1 MIQESLSENHTCDS
15 EFKNRLDGIIL
26 QVNQLGINAKLFWE
40 NDSLEDTV
48 SICPISAKTGEGVG
62 DLLELLTRTSQ
73 PDYEEELKCIV
84 MEKPPSLEGLGAVV
98 DVIVINGT
106 LKKNDKIVISTSH
119 GPVETIIKHLL
130 TPPPNR
136 ESRVKSEYINNES
149 VTGAIGV
156 KLVATELNNII
167 LKAFEFDQKHDATFF
182 RSNDIWK
189 RGREI
194 SKAVYEKEYIAPPLL
209 MEETTIGS
217 EIIDTNQHFIFLY
230 DFLKSW
236 TFLIELI
243 QVIKNADADISLE
256 YPIVSR
262 IEGVGPMQ
270 YGTKGLLGKTFADI
284 EEKYDLSE
292 AKEGFGEEGED
303 AEDGDKDEED
313 DDSAED
319 SDTNTEGGEFFEGE
333 AF

>member
-1 MIQESLSENHTCDS
+1 MAFLKFRVYWEEDDAIYRDVVVKHTQN
-15 EFKNRLDGIIL
+15 F
-26 QVNQLGINAKLFWE
+26 
-40 NDSLEDTV
+40 
-48 SICPISAKTGEGVG
+48 
-62 DLLELLTRTSQ
+62 
-73 PDYEEELKCIV
+73 
-84 MEKPPSLEGLGAVV
+84 
-98 DVIVINGT
+98 
-106 LKKNDKIVISTSH
+106 
-119 GPVETIIKHLL
+119 
-130 TPPPNR
+130 
-136 ESRVKSEYINNES
+136 
-149 VTGAIGV
+149 
-156 KLVATELNNII
+156 TELNNII

-194 SKAVYEKEYIAPPLL
+194 SKAVYEKEYVAPPLL

-230 DFLKSW
+230 DFVKSW

-243 QVIKNADADISLE
+243 QVIKNADADMSLE

>member
-1 MIQESLSENHTCDS
+1 MAFLKFRVYWEEDDAIYRDVVVKHTQN
-15 EFKNRLDGIIL
+15 F
-26 QVNQLGINAKLFWE
+26 
-40 NDSLEDTV
+40 
-48 SICPISAKTGEGVG
+48 
-62 DLLELLTRTSQ
+62 
-73 PDYEEELKCIV
+73 
-84 MEKPPSLEGLGAVV
+84 
-98 DVIVINGT
+98 
-106 LKKNDKIVISTSH
+106 
-119 GPVETIIKHLL
+119 
-130 TPPPNR
+130 
-136 ESRVKSEYINNES
+136 
-149 VTGAIGV
+149 
-156 KLVATELNNII
+156 TELNNII

-194 SKAVYEKEYIAPPLL
+194 SKAVYEKEYVAAPLL

-230 DFLKSW
+230 DFVKSW

-243 QVIKNADADISLE
+243 QVIKNADADMSLE

-262 IEGVGPMQ
+262 TEGVGPMQ

-292 AKEGFGEEGED
+292 AKEGFGEEGE
-303 AEDGDKDEED
+303 EGEEGDHDKEED
-313 DDSAED
+313 DDDSADD
-319 SDTNTEGGEFFEGE
+319 SDSNAEGGEFFEGE

>member
-1 MIQESLSENHTCDS
+1 MAFLKFRVYWEEDDAIYRDVVVKHTQN
-15 EFKNRLDGIIL
+15 F
-26 QVNQLGINAKLFWE
+26 
-40 NDSLEDTV
+40 
-48 SICPISAKTGEGVG
+48 
-62 DLLELLTRTSQ
+62 
-73 PDYEEELKCIV
+73 
-84 MEKPPSLEGLGAVV
+84 
-98 DVIVINGT
+98 
-106 LKKNDKIVISTSH
+106 
-119 GPVETIIKHLL
+119 
-130 TPPPNR
+130 
-136 ESRVKSEYINNES
+136 
-149 VTGAIGV
+149 
-156 KLVATELNNII
+156 TELNDII

-230 DFLKSW
+230 DFAKSW

-243 QVIKNADADISLE
+243 QVIKNAEADMSLE
-256 YPIVSR
+256 YPIISR

-303 AEDGDKDEED
+303 AEEGDHDKDDND
-313 DDSAED
+313 DDSTED
-319 SDTNTEGGEFFEGE
+319 SDSNAEGGEFFEGE

>member
-1 MIQESLSENHTCDS
+1 MAFLKFRIYWEEDDAIYRDVVVKHTQN
-15 EFKNRLDGIIL
+15 F
-26 QVNQLGINAKLFWE
+26 
-40 NDSLEDTV
+40 
-48 SICPISAKTGEGVG
+48 
-62 DLLELLTRTSQ
+62 
-73 PDYEEELKCIV
+73 
-84 MEKPPSLEGLGAVV
+84 
-98 DVIVINGT
+98 
-106 LKKNDKIVISTSH
+106 
-119 GPVETIIKHLL
+119 
-130 TPPPNR
+130 
-136 ESRVKSEYINNES
+136 
-149 VTGAIGV
+149 
-156 KLVATELNNII
+156 TELNDII

-230 DFLKSW
+230 DFAKSW

>member
-1 MIQESLSENHTCDS
+1 MAFLKFRVYWEEDDAIYRDVVVKHTQN
-15 EFKNRLDGIIL
+15 F
-26 QVNQLGINAKLFWE
+26 
-40 NDSLEDTV
+40 
-48 SICPISAKTGEGVG
+48 
-62 DLLELLTRTSQ
+62 
-73 PDYEEELKCIV
+73 
-84 MEKPPSLEGLGAVV
+84 
-98 DVIVINGT
+98 
-106 LKKNDKIVISTSH
+106 
-119 GPVETIIKHLL
+119 
-130 TPPPNR
+130 
-136 ESRVKSEYINNES
+136 
-149 VTGAIGV
+149 
-156 KLVATELNNII
+156 TELNNII

-194 SKAVYEKEYIAPPLL
+194 SRAVYEKEYVAPPLL

-217 EIIDTNQHFIFLY
+217 EIIDTNQHFIYLY
-230 DFLKSW
+230 DFAKSW

-243 QVIKNADADISLE
+243 QVIKNADADMKLE
-256 YPIVSR
+256 YPMVSR

-303 AEDGDKDEED
+303 SDLDKEQEEE
-313 DDSAED
+313 DSAED
-319 SDTNTEGGEFFEGE
+319 SDSNAEGGEFFEGE